1 MGDVCKPYI
10 SPAREDVF
18 KMRVRLAV
26 WNVSGALGR
35 SWILWHVLDC
45 PGMFRTFTAAFG
57 MFRELLAALRQV
69 LAGFG
74 TKTGYGRII
83 APNFAPF

>member
-1 MGDVCKPYI
+1 
-10 SPAREDVF
+10 
-18 KMRVRLAV
+18 
-26 WNVSGALGR
+26 
-35 SWILWHVLDC
+35 
-45 PGMFRTFTAAFG
+45 MFLTFTAAFG

-74 TKTGYGRII
+74 TKNGYGRIF

>member
-45 PGMFRTFTAAFG
+45 PGMFWTFTAAFG
-57 MFRELLAALRQV
+57 MFRELLAT
-69 LAGFG
+69 FG
-74 TKTGYGRII
+74 TKNGYGRIF